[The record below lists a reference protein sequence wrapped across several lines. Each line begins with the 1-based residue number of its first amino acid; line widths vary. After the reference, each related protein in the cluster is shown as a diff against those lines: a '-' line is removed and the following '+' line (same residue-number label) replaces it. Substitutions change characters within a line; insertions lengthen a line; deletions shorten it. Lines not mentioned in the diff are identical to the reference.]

1 MVQDAG
7 TPSDKK
13 NKSHI
18 LQKRI
23 TTLEH
28 ELELRF
34 VYRSSR
40 KVDNFSFYVSTFASH
55 SNYFIFF
62 YFVILFLLVSFFT
75 RLYGVCFKAF
85 YCRFFW

>member
-62 YFVILFLLVSFFT
+62 TS
-75 RLYGVCFKAF
+75 
-85 YCRFFW
+85 

>member
-23 TTLEH
+23 ATLEH

-34 VYRSSR
+34 VYKSSR
-40 KVDNFSFYVSTFASH
+40 NIDNFYFCVSTFASH
-55 SNYFIFF
+55 SNYFT
-62 YFVILFLLVSFFT
+62 LFTS
-75 RLYGVCFKAF
+75 
-85 YCRFFW
+85 